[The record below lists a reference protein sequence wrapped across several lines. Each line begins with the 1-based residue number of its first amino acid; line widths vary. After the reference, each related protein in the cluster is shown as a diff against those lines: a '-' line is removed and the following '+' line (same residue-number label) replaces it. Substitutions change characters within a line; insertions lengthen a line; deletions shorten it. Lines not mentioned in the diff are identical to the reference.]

1 MEFLKT
7 IIDAVLHIDKHLEV
21 LVGSY
26 GMWLYPILFVIVF
39 CETGLVVTPFLPGD
53 SLLFA
58 AGALAAVDKTGTLNI
73 FVLWAVIAVAAILG
87 DTVNYSIG
95 KKLGKGVFK
104 PTSKILKPEY
114 LHRTEEFFE
123 KHGNK
128 TIILAR
134 FVPIVRTFAPFV
146 AGVGNMNYSRFITY
160 NIVGG
165 LVWVTLFLFAGYFIG
180 NIPII
185 KNNFSLVTIVIVL
198 VSVVPM
204 VLEVLKER
212 QRGKQESA
220 A

>member
-1 MEFLKT
+1 ME
-7 IIDAVLHIDKHLEV
+7 IIRSLFDFVLHIDKNLE
-21 LVGSY
+21 LLISQY
-26 GMWLYPILFVIVF
+26 GVWLYLILFVIVF

-58 AGALAAVDKTGTLNI
+58 AGALAASTGQLN
-73 FVLWAVIAVAAILG
+73 VLILWLLLCVAAILG
-87 DTVNYSIG
+87 DTVNYAIG
-95 KKLGKGVFK
+95 KKLGISIFSDNARV
-104 PTSKILKPEY
+104 LKTQY
-114 LHRTEEFFE
+114 LRKTEAFYE

-146 AGVGNMNYSRFITY
+146 AGVGSMQYRRFITY
-160 NIVGG
+160 NVIGG
-165 LVWVTLFLFAGYFIG
+165 VVWVTLFLTVGYLIG

-185 KNNFSLVTIVIVL
+185 KNNFSLVTILIII

-212 QRGKQESA
+212 RERA
-220 A
+220 AAHRSR

>member
-1 MEFLKT
+1 ME
-7 IIDAVLHIDKHLEV
+7 IIRSLFDFVLHIDKNLE
-21 LVGSY
+21 LLISQY
-26 GMWLYPILFVIVF
+26 GVWLYLILFVIVF

-58 AGALAAVDKTGTLNI
+58 AGALAASTGQLN
-73 FVLWAVIAVAAILG
+73 VLILWLLLCVAAILG
-87 DTVNYSIG
+87 DTVNYAIG
-95 KKLGKGVFK
+95 KKLGISIFSDNARV
-104 PTSKILKPEY
+104 LKTQY
-114 LHRTEEFFE
+114 LRKTAAFYE

-146 AGVGNMNYSRFITY
+146 AGVGSMQYRRFITY
-160 NIVGG
+160 NVIGG
-165 LVWVTLFLFAGYFIG
+165 VVWVTLFLTVGYLIG

-185 KNNFSLVTIVIVL
+185 KNNFSLVTILIII

-212 QRGKQESA
+212 RERA
-220 A
+220 AAHSSR

>member
-1 MEFLKT
+1 MELIRSLF
-7 IIDAVLHIDKHLEV
+7 DFVLHIDKNLE
-21 LVGSY
+21 LLISQY
-26 GMWLYPILFVIVF
+26 GVWLYLILFVIVF

-58 AGALAAVDKTGTLNI
+58 AGALAASTGQLNVFI
-73 FVLWAVIAVAAILG
+73 LWVLLCVAAVLG
-87 DTVNYSIG
+87 DTVNYAIG
-95 KKLGKGVFK
+95 KKLGVSIF
-104 PTSKILKPEY
+104 SDNARVLKTQY
-114 LHRTEEFFE
+114 LRKTEAFYE

-146 AGVGNMNYSRFITY
+146 AGVGSMQYRRFITY
-160 NIVGG
+160 NVIGG
-165 LVWVTLFLFAGYFIG
+165 VVWVTIFLTVGYLVG

-185 KNNFSLVTIVIVL
+185 KNNFSLVTILIII

-212 QRGKQESA
+212 RERA
-220 A
+220 AGHGSH

>member
-1 MEFLKT
+1 MELIRSLF
-7 IIDAVLHIDKHLEV
+7 DFVLHIDKNLE
-21 LVGSY
+21 LLISQY
-26 GMWLYPILFVIVF
+26 GVWLYLILFVIVF

-58 AGALAAVDKTGTLNI
+58 AGALAASTGQLNVFI
-73 FVLWAVIAVAAILG
+73 LWVLLCVAAILG
-87 DTVNYSIG
+87 DTVNYAIG
-95 KKLGKGVFK
+95 KKLGISIFSDNARV
-104 PTSKILKPEY
+104 LKTQY
-114 LHRTEEFFE
+114 LRKTEAFYE

-146 AGVGNMNYSRFITY
+146 AGVGSMQYRRFITY
-160 NIVGG
+160 NVIGG
-165 LVWVTLFLFAGYFIG
+165 VVWVTLFLTVGYLIG

-185 KNNFSLVTIVIVL
+185 KNNFSLVTILIII

-212 QRGKQESA
+212 RERA
-220 A
+220 AGHGSH

>member
-1 MEFLKT
+1 ME
-7 IIDAVLHIDKHLEV
+7 IIRSLFDFVLHIDKNLE
-21 LVGSY
+21 LLISQY
-26 GMWLYPILFVIVF
+26 GVWLYLILFVIVF

-58 AGALAAVDKTGTLNI
+58 AGALAASTGQLNVFI
-73 FVLWAVIAVAAILG
+73 LWVLLCVAAVLG
-87 DTVNYSIG
+87 DTVNYAIG
-95 KKLGKGVFK
+95 KKLGVSIF
-104 PTSKILKPEY
+104 SDNARVLKTQY
-114 LHRTEEFFE
+114 LRKTEAFYE

-146 AGVGNMNYSRFITY
+146 AGVGSMQYRRFITY
-160 NIVGG
+160 NVIGG
-165 LVWVTLFLFAGYFIG
+165 VVWVTLFLTVGYLIG

-185 KNNFSLVTIVIVL
+185 KNNFSLVTILIII

-212 QRGKQESA
+212 RERA
-220 A
+220 AAHSSR

>member
-1 MEFLKT
+1 ME
-7 IIDAVLHIDKHLEV
+7 IIRSLFDFVLHIDKNLE
-21 LVGSY
+21 LLISQY
-26 GMWLYPILFVIVF
+26 GVWLYLILFVIVF

-58 AGALAAVDKTGTLNI
+58 AGALAASTGQLN
-73 FVLWAVIAVAAILG
+73 VLILWLLLCVAAVLG
-87 DTVNYSIG
+87 DTVNYAIG
-95 KKLGKGVFK
+95 KKLGVSIF
-104 PTSKILKPEY
+104 SDNARVLKTQY
-114 LHRTEEFFE
+114 LRKTEAFYE

-146 AGVGNMNYSRFITY
+146 AGVGSMQYRRFITY
-160 NIVGG
+160 NVIGG
-165 LVWVTLFLFAGYFIG
+165 VVWVTLFLTVGYLVG

-185 KNNFSLVTIVIVL
+185 KNNFSLVTILIII

-212 QRGKQESA
+212 RERA
-220 A
+220 AAHSSR